1 MRAVKSVYISFY
13 VALVLAGQVS
23 TNAADPGVPST
34 IVIKN
39 AKVFDG
45 TSDKL
50 AEGQTVVVSGN
61 KIDKIGKNI
70 ATPAGAAVFD
80 AGGRV
85 LMPGLIDAHVH
96 LSIVLPPAKLL
107 ATDPGYVA
115 ALMQKGAERM
125 LMRGFTTV
133 RDMAGPV
140 FGLKQAIDE
149 GIAVGPRIYPSGAA
163 ISQTAGHGDFRSP
176 VELNKNF
183 GGSSVY
189 PSETRGFSFVVD
201 GKPQVLAAVR
211 ENLRQG
217 ATQIK
222 VMAGGGVAS
231 LYDPLDVSQFTAEEL
246 KAAVDAAD
254 DWGTYVSVHIYN
266 PVGIRRALEAGVKSI
281 EHGHLIDE
289 PTMKLLAEKHAF
301 LSTQVFT
308 FTTEPPGL
316 NDVQRKR
323 IVQARDGT
331 DLMMRLARMYKVK
344 VAFGT
349 DLISDLKFQD
359 QENREFTARLK
370 WFTPLEILK
379 QATSGNAE
387 LLALSGKRNPYP
399 AGKLGVIEE
408 GAFAD
413 LVLVDGN
420 PLENL
425 KLLEDPDKN
434 LLLIMKDGR
443 IVKNRLKD

>member
-1 MRAVKSVYISFY
+1 MRSIIVLRV
-13 VALVLAGQVS
+13 VACFVPFLDLLAA
-23 TNAADPGVPST
+23 TAADPIVSAP

-39 AKVFDG
+39 ARVFDG
-45 TSDKL
+45 KSDKL
-50 AEGQTVVVSGN
+50 AEDLTVVVVGN
-61 KIDKIGKNI
+61 KIDKIGKNL
-70 ATPAGAAVFD
+70 AAPAGATMID

-96 LSIVLPPAKLL
+96 LAIVLPPAKLL
-107 ATDPGYVA
+107 TTDPGYVY

-125 LMRGFTTV
+125 LMRGFTSV

-149 GIAVGPRIYPSGAA
+149 GLVRGPRVYPSGAA
-163 ISQTAGHGDFRSP
+163 ISQTAGHGDFRWP
-176 VELNKNF
+176 TDLNKNF
-183 GGSSVY
+183 GGNVY
-189 PSETRGFSFVVD
+189 AAELRGLSFLAD

-211 ENLRQG
+211 ENLRLG

-222 VMAGGGVAS
+222 VMAGGGVTS

-246 KAAVDAAD
+246 KAAVDAAE

-266 PVGIRRALEAGVKSI
+266 PTGIRRALEAGVKSI

-289 PTMKLLAEKHAF
+289 PTMKLMAEKQAF

-308 FTTEPPGL
+308 FTQEQPGL
-316 NDVQRKR
+316 NDVQIKR
-323 IVQARDGT
+323 IHQAQEGT

-344 VAFGT
+344 VALGT
-349 DLISDLKFQD
+349 DLISDLKYQD
-359 QENREFTARLK
+359 QQNREFAERLK

-379 QATSGNAE
+379 QATSVNAE

-399 AGKLGVIEE
+399 GKLGAVEE
-408 GAFAD
+408 GAYAD
-413 LVLVDGN
+413 LLLVDGN

-434 LLLIMKDGR
+434 LLVIMKDGQV
-443 IVKNRLKD
+443 VKNTLK